1 MIPLAQMHR
10 LRHVDTK
17 QAEMLSYASAT
28 LGSGNLREA
37 VKLPQGE
44 DPNEWIAV
52 NGTYTSV
59 DNQESLW
66 GGVVFRFLWVIGVG
80 VFFCLVANGTD
91 GEEIGGAG

>member
-1 MIPLAQMHR
+1 MHR

-17 QAEMLSYASAT
+17 QTELLRYASAT

-59 DNQESLW
+59 DNEESK
-66 GGVVFRFLWVIGVG
+66 
-80 VFFCLVANGTD
+80 
-91 GEEIGGAG
+91 